1 VVASLRQTS
10 TAEKTRVKILLVDD
24 QPGKL
29 LTYEA
34 VLDELDEVLVKASS
48 AQEAFGHLLRNDFA
62 VVLIDVCMPELDG
75 YQLAAMIREHPRFEK
90 TPLIFISAVYIS
102 DIDRLRGYESGAVD
116 YVPVPVVPEILRAKV
131 KVFVELHRK
140 TRELEKL
147 NQELE
152 DRVAHRTA
160 ELERSNTAL
169 KESEERLRLASEA
182 AEFGTYECNL
192 RQERIYCS
200 PQMRRLMEC
209 AEDDLDFES
218 FLAYIHP
225 GDRSAVR
232 RHILAFPTEETRKR
246 FEFRLLR
253 TDGSICWL
261 LDCGRALFDDNGEEE
276 EPSRVIGTILDV
288 TERKRVEERQLLLM
302 AELDHRVKNILA
314 NVSAIAKLSS
324 KRGGTVEE
332 FVKALDARI
341 QAISRAHS
349 LLRRDSWV
357 GINMDDFCQQLLVPF
372 ISRQGQ
378 NVLMEGDPINLRPKA
393 AQSLALA
400 LHELAT
406 NAVKYGALSV
416 PEGRVHIAWK
426 GMPVGGVEVV
436 RLTWTERG
444 GPPVKE
450 PAGTGFGLTAIKAV
464 ATELGAALRYNFH
477 SEGVAYEFEG
487 PLGQP
492 TKVTSTPAAPRIT
505 ANGAV
510 AIPRGEGDK
519 LRILIV
525 EDEAVVALQVKH
537 DLEAAGHKVV
547 AMATNLVQGM
557 QLAAS
562 SEIDVAFLDVR
573 LGDDLSTAVAENL
586 LKRGIPFAFGTGFE
600 DDSILPGHLR
610 GIPRLVKPYETDGV
624 SRLLT
629 SLSRAP

>member
-1 VVASLRQTS
+1 M
-10 TAEKTRVKILLVDD
+10 AEKSRVKILLVDD

-34 VLDELDEVLVKASS
+34 VLQDLDETLIKASS
-48 AQEAFGHLLRNDFA
+48 AQEAFNHLLRNDFA

-102 DIDRLRGYESGAVD
+102 EIDRLRGYESGAVD

-140 TRELEKL
+140 TRELEHL
-147 NQELE
+147 NQQLE
-152 DRVAHRTA
+152 DRVAQRTA
-160 ELERSNTAL
+160 ELQRSTEKL

-182 AEFGTYECNL
+182 AEFGTYECDL
-192 RQERIYCS
+192 RRERIYCS
-200 PQMRRLMEC
+200 AQMRALMGGE
-209 AEDDLDFES
+209 ADEDGGELSFERFLDV
-218 FLAYIHP
+218 IHP
-225 GDRSAVR
+225 GDRAAVR
-232 RHILAFPTEETRKR
+232 RYILASPQDEAKKR
-246 FEFRLLR
+246 IEFRLIR
-253 TDGSICWL
+253 TDGTLCWL
-261 LDCGRALFDDNGEEE
+261 LDCGRALFYDEDEDA
-276 EPSRVIGTILDV
+276 PTRVIGTMLDV

-324 KRGGTVEE
+324 KRVLSVEE

-341 QAISRAHS
+341 HAISRAHS
-349 LLRRDSWV
+349 LLRRDSWI
-357 GINMDDFCQQLLVPF
+357 GINLRDYVEELLVPF

-378 NVLMEGDPINLRPKA
+378 NILMEGDNINLRPKA

-416 PEGRVHIAWK
+416 PEGRVHIIWRGMAGK
-426 GMPVGGVEVV
+426 GGEGV
-436 RLTWTERG
+436 RLTWREQG
-444 GPPVKE
+444 GPLVKE

-464 ATELGAALRYNFH
+464 SAELGAVLQYYFH
-477 SEGVAYEFEG
+477 EEGVLYEFEG
-487 PLGQP
+487 PFGQA
-492 TKVTSTPAAPRIT
+492 TKPVPAPPQRTSPKSAFPLTDLDVR
-505 ANGAV
+505 
-510 AIPRGEGDK
+510 K

-525 EDEAVVALQVKH
+525 EDEAVVALQVKN

-547 AMATNLVQGM
+547 ALATNLAQGV
-557 QLAAS
+557 QLADS
-562 SEIDVAFLDVR
+562 TEIDVAFLDVR
-573 LGDDLSTAVAENL
+573 LGDDLSTEVAENL

-629 SLSRAP
+629 SLSKAH